1 MGMAR
6 KVVGMSVIVAG
17 AAMMSTLAA
26 GSAAAEPRDCVVN
39 QWATGAAAQCGG
51 DGTYILEVDC
61 FGLNLTYGQPFGPYY
76 KSVTGF
82 AGTPGQPSRDCMM
95 PTTLGQIG
103 IVTGARITQV
113 PTRPGLP
120 DNAWEYDP
128 GRR

>member
-1 MGMAR
+1 MITA
-6 KVVGMSVIVAG
+6 
-17 AAMMSTLAA
+17 AA
-26 GSAAAEPRDCVVN
+26 GSAAAEPRDCVLDR
-39 QWATGAAAQCGG
+39 WATGASAHCGG

-61 FGLNLTYGQPFGPYY
+61 VGVNLAYGAPLGPYY

-82 AGTPGQPSRDCMM
+82 ADNPASRPSRDCLM
-95 PTTLGQIG
+95 PLTLGQIG
-103 IVTGARITQV
+103 IVTDARITQV